1 MNESS
6 TTPTTNGSVDLKET
20 CATLRHQL
28 NSVLI
33 LLLVVSTTMTIFF
46 MRQVSMARKDI
57 ELLRPAVADY
67 QTNAAPALQEFTRK
81 LQEYAKT
88 HSDVV
93 PILVKYGVVQV
104 APPASA
110 PTATPTAAPKPAPKK

>member
-1 MNESS
+1 MNE
-6 TTPTTNGSVDLKET
+6 TPISPGSEDLKET

-33 LLLVVSTTMTIFF
+33 LLLVVSATMTIFF
-46 MRQVSMARKDI
+46 LRQVSLARKDI
-57 ELLRPAVADY
+57 ESMRPVITGY
-67 QTNAAPALQEFTRK
+67 QTNTGPAIQEFTRK

-88 HSDVV
+88 HPDVV

-104 APPASA
+104 GNPSAATTAPR
-110 PTATPTAAPKPAPKK
+110 K